1 MSMYIYTDTT
11 RAASLPA
18 TGRSAESLQIDGTWL
33 EDVIPGFR
41 VLYTRGRE
49 ALPLDIT
56 TLTIPT
62 RDGEYVTGKRYPAR
76 QIVVGYRLV
85 TGSPQAFRA
94 AFNSLFSYIRGEHR
108 LVFADEA
115 DKFYTG
121 AYQDASSGEPGT
133 DTAVGELVF
142 FCADP
147 FKYSIEEHSQE
158 TLLRPVPGSDGVTR
172 NLRSFLVNYQGT
184 VPARPRFETRFFQPN
199 NAVSQDT
206 VPSNAGDCGYIAF
219 MDQDGHV
226 LQFGDPDEAD
236 GASYD
241 KSQLMLDTVLY
252 NKSSWTSPTKG
263 TASSGLWRPNT
274 GYADPDVTAMGSMR
288 SDYSQQVT
296 AEEQAAE
303 SAGTLD
309 GLRYL
314 TPQSYGTATAT
325 GWHGPTISA
334 RLPAMPVGTSSV
346 RGAADWRLYF
356 RAKIGASDDPQMG
369 LFKADITT
377 SSGALIASIAIKKH
391 SSSMTGKVIVTFGG
405 KTKTKSV
412 DLSYYNRAFGAGG
425 RHTCILTKTQN
436 RLVVDYGDETIT
448 LKDTSTTSMLADRV
462 TFCLASYRKN
472 ERASTEKEIDPLAR
486 NGLYNVKFTKLNCPT
501 WADVP
506 NKFSSGDVL
515 KADTRD
521 ASILLNDAP
530 AADLGALGSDW
541 ENFVLVP
548 GEQYIVESRSSWTMG
563 DGAQYRPHSTIYWR
577 DTYA

>member
-1 MSMYIYTDTT
+1 MSMYTYTDTT
-11 RAASLPA
+11 QADSLPV

-33 EDVIPGFR
+33 EYVVPGFR

-56 TLTIPT
+56 ALTIPT
-62 RDGEYVTGKRYPAR
+62 RDGDLVTGKRYPAR
-76 QIVVGYRLV
+76 QIVVGYRLIAS
-85 TGSPQAFRA
+85 SPQAFRA
-94 AFNSLFSYIRGEHR
+94 AFNALFSYIKGEHR
-108 LVFADEA
+108 LVFADEP

-121 AYQDASSGEPGT
+121 TYQDISSGEPGT
-133 DTAVGELVF
+133 DNAIGELVF
-142 FCADP
+142 YCADP
-147 FKYSIEEHSQE
+147 FKYSLEEHSQE
-158 TLLRPVPGSDGVTR
+158 TRLRQVPCSDGVTR
-172 NLRSFLVNYQGT
+172 NLRSFLIDYAGT
-184 VPARPRFETRFFQPN
+184 IPARPRFETQFYQPD
-199 NAVSQDT
+199 NAVGDGV
-206 VPSNAGDCGYIAF
+206 VPSNAGDCGYVAF
-219 MDQDGHV
+219 TDQAGHV
-226 LQFGDPDEAD
+226 LQFGDPDESD
-236 GASYD
+236 GVSYD

-252 NKSSWTSPTKG
+252 NKNSWTSPTRG
-263 TASSGLWRPNT
+263 GLWKQNQGFT
-274 GYADPDVTAMGSMR
+274 DAEVAAMGSVK
-288 SDYSQQVT
+288 SDYSKTVT

-314 TPQSYGTATAT
+314 TPQSYGTASST

-334 RLPAMPVGTSSV
+334 RLPAMPVGNQNV

-377 SSGALIASIAIKKH
+377 SGGAVIASITVKKH
-391 SSSMTGKVIVTFGG
+391 SSSMTGKVIIAFGS
-405 KTKTKSV
+405 KTKTKNI
-412 DLSYYNRAFGAGG
+412 DLSYYNPSFGANG
-425 RHTCILTKTQN
+425 RHTCTATKTGN
-436 RLVVDYGDETIT
+436 KLVVEYGSETIT
-448 LKDTSTTSMLADRV
+448 IKDASTTSMLADRV
-462 TFCLASYRKN
+462 TFCFASYRKN
-472 ERASTEKEIDPLAR
+472 ERASDDKEIEPLAR

-506 NKFSSGDVL
+506 NKFSAGDIL

-530 AADLGALGSDW
+530 AADLGALGNDW

-563 DGAQYRPHSTIYWR
+563 DGAQYRPISTIYWR